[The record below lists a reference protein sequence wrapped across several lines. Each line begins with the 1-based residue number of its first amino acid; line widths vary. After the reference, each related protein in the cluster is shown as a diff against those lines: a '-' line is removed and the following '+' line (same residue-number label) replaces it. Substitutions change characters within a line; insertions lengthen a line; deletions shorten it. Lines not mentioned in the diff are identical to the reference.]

1 MRWEAYKSVEVNDQ
15 IAWERFSSSM
25 LTGSQVAKPR
35 ESNYIVGL
43 YCDWP
48 ILISCTGKFNTRS
61 YYIGIY
67 FAVLLAL
74 ALHRHVEPCQQD
86 KEKFLWRWDIQF
98 LSKRQRECSLTNQ
111 APWTMSTR
119 QGEVSLRVGYTFFCQ
134 RDNENARWHTRHPK
148 LSEGDKEKFL
158 WGWDIHFFV
167 NETTRMLVD
176 IPGTLS

>member
-1 MRWEAYKSVEVNDQ
+1 MIRSWERPVLQQKLFFWLTILCDNYLLPRVAAILTSRVTPGIKCNRDQMRWEAYKSVEVNDQ
-15 IAWERFSSSM
+15 IAWDRFSSSM

-86 KEKFLWRWDIQF
+86 KEKFLSRCDIQF
-98 LSKRQRECSLTNQ
+98 LSKRQRECSLT
-111 APWTMSTR
+111 
-119 QGEVSLRVGYTFFCQ
+119 
-134 RDNENARWHTRHPK
+134 
-148 LSEGDKEKFL
+148 
-158 WGWDIHFFV
+158 
-167 NETTRMLVD
+167 
-176 IPGTLS
+176 

>member
-1 MRWEAYKSVEVNDQ
+1 MIDP
-15 IAWERFSSSM
+15 
-25 LTGSQVAKPR
+25 LTSCTCRQ
-35 ESNYIVGL
+35 
-43 YCDWP
+43 
-48 ILISCTGKFNTRS
+48 ILIH

-134 RDNENARWHTRHPK
+134 RVNENARWHTRH
-148 LSEGDKEKFL
+148 LELCQRDKEKFL
-158 WGWDIHFFV
+158 WGWDIIFLLYIHSVTSIPHNFWTV
-167 NETTRMLVD
+167 TPILKIQSSKLVR
-176 IPGTLS
+176 I